1 MKAESDR
8 PTLLTKFLNKEF
20 LKFVFNGGINTIAT
34 YLIYLFFLLFFNYS
48 ISYTISY
55 VAGILISFYLNTVFV
70 FKEKLSFSKF
80 VKFPIVY
87 IVQYLINLFMMFVLV
102 EQLNLSPQVVPL
114 IVIVVTIPVT
124 YTLSKFI
131 IKANNRR

>member
-8 PTLLTKFLNKEF
+8 PTLLTKLLNKEF
-20 LKFVFNGGINTIAT
+20 LKFVINGGINTIAT
-34 YLIYLFFLLFFNYS
+34 YLIYLFLLLFFNYS
-48 ISYTISY
+48 LSYTFSY
-55 VAGILISFYLNTVFV
+55 VAGIFISFYLNTVFV
-70 FKEKLSFSKF
+70 FEEKLSFRKF

-87 IVQYLINLFMMFVLV
+87 IVQYLINLIMMYFLV
-102 EQLNLSPQVVPL
+102 EQFNLPARVVPL

-131 IKANNRR
+131 IKTNNRR